1 MLKPNDIHEAS
12 FVKAVF
18 GGYDMQSVDDFLD
31 QVAGDY
37 QTIYNEN
44 LNLKQKL
51 RLLVQKL
58 EEYRTKEDSLNQAQL
73 QAAAI
78 IADAER
84 KAAQTILSAAPVAPA
99 VPVEP
104 VAAPVEAAPVVDK
117 AAYDAAVAEQEKRVE
132 NAKLVAE
139 NFISVMQTSISKH
152 LDLLEELKSMPL
164 EAKPAPYDYESEA
177 DPTPAAPAAAAEED
191 PVDEI
196 ARNVARFFGDEPANP
211 DETKVMPKAKHFEN
225 LQFGKNYDPRA

>member
-1 MLKPNDIHEAS
+1 MLKPNDIHEIS

-31 QVAGDY
+31 QVAVDY

-44 LNLKQKL
+44 VNLKQKL

-58 EEYRTKEDSLNQAQL
+58 EEYRGKEDALNQAQV

-78 IADAER
+78 LADAER
-84 KAAQTILSAAPVAPA
+84 KAAQTILAAAPAAPVAAPA
-99 VPVEP
+99 AE
-104 VAAPVEAAPVVDK
+104 AAPAAPVVDK
-117 AAYDAAVAEQEKRVE
+117 ASYDAAVAEQEQRVE

-139 NFISVMQTSISKH
+139 NFISVMQSSIGKH
-152 LDLLEELKSMPL
+152 LDLLEELKAALPA
-164 EAKPAPYDYESEA
+164 EKPARPYDYESEA
-177 DPTPAAPAAAAEED
+177 DPIPEKAAKTEQEL
-191 PVDEI
+191 VDEI
-196 ARNVARFFGDEPANP
+196 AQNVSRFFGDEPA
-211 DETKVMPKAKHFEN
+211 DLEETKVMPKARHFEN

>member
-37 QTIYNEN
+37 QTIYTEN
-44 LNLKQKL
+44 TNLKQKL

-58 EEYRTKEDSLNQAQL
+58 EEYRAKEDALNQAQV

-84 KAAQTILSAAPVAPA
+84 KAAQTILNAAPA
-99 VPVEP
+99 VPVAAVET
-104 VAAPVEAAPVVDK
+104 APVEAAPAAPVVDK
-117 AAYDAAVAEQEKRVE
+117 TAYDAAVAEQEKRVE

-164 EAKPAPYDYESEA
+164 EEKPAPYDYESEA
-177 DPTPAAPAAAAEED
+177 DPAPTEAADAD

-196 ARNVARFFGDEPANP
+196 ARNVARFFGDEPADP

-225 LQFGKNYDPRA
+225 LQFGKNYDPKA